1 MRVAL
6 AEHDAVIEF
15 LAESHGGQVVRPRGE
30 GDSRFCVFTR
40 ATDAVAAAAAIQRA
54 LHEAPWPAETPI
66 RIRMAVHTGEA
77 DLRDGDY
84 YGSAVNRAARLR
96 GIAHGG
102 QVVLSQATHDLV
114 RDALPDGLSVRDLG
128 DHRLSDLARPERVF
142 QVQAPGVAAAFPAL
156 RSLDVLPHN

>member
-15 LAESHGGQVVRPRGE
+15 LTERHGGQVVRPRGE

-54 LHEAPWPAETPI
+54 LHEAPWPEETPL
-66 RIRMAVHTGEA
+66 RVRMALHTGEA

-102 QVVLSQATHDLV
+102 QTLLSGATAALS
-114 RDALPDGLSVRDLG
+114 RSALPPGLALRDLG
-128 DHRLSDLARPERVF
+128 QQRLRDLREAEQVHQLLADGLPE
-142 QVQAPGVAAAFPAL
+142 AFPAL
-156 RSLDVLPHN
+156 RSL